1 LSAALSGPAGLQ
13 TPGSDVT
20 VQFTVGNSGP
30 DLAQDIAV
38 TLTLADGLSF
48 NDSDIFGACPVSGQ
62 TAACT
67 AAQHFTFSAG
77 SLTTASVS
85 VHIAADATG
94 DYTISG
100 SFSSATADPDL
111 TNNLLSVTVSV
122 SPAAAPPAPT
132 STTTSVTPD
141 TNPSF
146 AGAGVVYTVAVSSSA
161 GTPTGSVSVV
171 VDGGTPFS
179 GPLDSA
185 G

>member
-1 LSAALSGPAGLQ
+1 SFSSATADPDTSNNSSSIQIHTPPPPPPPSANLSAALSGPAGLQ

-85 VHIAADATG
+85 VHIAAGAIG
-94 DYTISG
+94 DYTITG
-100 SFSSATADPDL
+100 SFTSATADPDT
-111 TNNLLSVTVSV
+111 TNNSSSIQIHTPPPPPPPSANLSAALSGPAGPQTPGSDVTV
-122 SPAAAPPAPT
+122 
-132 STTTSVTPD
+132 
-141 TNPSF
+141 
-146 AGAGVVYTVAVSSSA
+146 
-161 GTPTGSVSVV
+161 
-171 VDGGTPFS
+171 
-179 GPLDSA
+179 
-185 G
+185 